1 LTEQESPFVLRKV
14 DKKSINPR
22 KIYQEMNN
30 QRAKSGKKTWQISQM
45 GKFFEEGWR
54 REKR

>member
-1 LTEQESPFVLRKV
+1 M
-14 DKKSINPR
+14 
-22 KIYQEMNN
+22 IYQEMNN
-30 QRAKSGKKTWQISQM
+30 QRAKLTGKNTWQISQM